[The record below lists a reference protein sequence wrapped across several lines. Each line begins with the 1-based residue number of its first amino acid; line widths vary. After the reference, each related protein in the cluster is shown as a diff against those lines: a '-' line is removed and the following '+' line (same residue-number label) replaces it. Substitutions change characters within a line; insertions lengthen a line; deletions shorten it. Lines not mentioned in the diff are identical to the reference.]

1 MQCCQGMQSSAGAQA
16 GSALGEAMQQRS
28 CCTPWVFAA
37 GMHLARNR
45 ADPQYRT
52 RGAAGGR
59 QMVAFTSEQAHY
71 SYLKAAFTTG
81 APVTPCAGP
90 WGCAGAASPAWLAP
104 TDTV

>member
-1 MQCCQGMQSSAGAQA
+1 MHCCRGMQSSAGAQA
-16 GSALGEAMQQRS
+16 GSALGEALQQRS
-28 CCTPWVFAA
+28 CCTPWVCAA
-37 GMHLARNR
+37 GMHLARNK

-81 APVTPCAGP
+81 APVSSCAEPLG
-90 WGCAGAASPAWLAP
+90 GAEAHPLCGWPS
-104 TDTV
+104 